1 MEQFRDEMRAVWDIV
16 DDGYN
21 ARVALGE
28 TASQA
33 ILTLAARASHHE
45 FPFGMGVL
53 AHLCACTNGAL
64 TNIFPG
70 DPSPVVLPVVNLNYP
85 QTRKSAS
92 HRAGLVVGRAI
103 DAHVLGMA
111 DAAAGGPGARQGM
124 ANAAAEGLGASADFR
139 SGNRSGRSLGQSPI
153 TAIELAGAGSHRGRS
168 TGRPGVRRRGECD
181 SPAGDT
187 RSSDRLGRVCIR
199 NGSRGRPCQV
209 RLPAA
214 SRARGLFQR

>member
-70 DPSPVVLPVVNLNYP
+70 DPSPVVLPVVKTQFP
-85 QTRKSAS
+85 
-92 HRAGLVVGRAI
+92 
-103 DAHVLGMA
+103 A
-111 DAAAGGPGARQGM
+111 DSQECVAPGGSRR
-124 ANAAAEGLGASADFR
+124 GASDR
-139 SGNRSGRSLGQSPI
+139 RPRTGHGGRRGW
-153 TAIELAGAGSHRGRS
+153 GAGRQAGHGE
-168 TGRPGVRRRGECD
+168 RRG
-181 SPAGDT
+181 
-187 RSSDRLGRVCIR
+187 
-199 NGSRGRPCQV
+199 
-209 RLPAA
+209 
-214 SRARGLFQR
+214 